1 MNDYGNLNLISTN
14 AISVTLFYASLILVV
29 DSNGQK
35 PIIRS
40 PSNSLEISLT
50 MPSEIILFNERC
62 T

>member
-35 PIIRS
+35 PIKRS
-40 PSNSLEISLT
+40 PSDSLENSLT